1 MRGIWSDAQHEA
13 AQEELQQE
21 VLAAQKQAESHG
33 TLLDGHMP
41 PLETMFE
48 QVYEHM
54 PPHLADQ
61 MAQVR
66 AEQEAQRHG

>member
-1 MRGIWSDAQHEA
+1 MDLEA
-13 AQEELQQE
+13 LAEQALQQE
-21 VLAAQKQAESHG
+21 VVAAQKQAETHG

-54 PPHLADQ
+54 PPHLVDQ

-66 AEQEAQRHG
+66 AEQEALRHG